1 MEVPGPRSPVQGL
14 SPVSGPQSAL
24 EMDRV
29 SFRIRGIECTGSEQG
44 AGEPLLLIHGW
55 GAGSTHWRRVWPE
68 LATRYRCLAPDLP
81 GWGDSEK
88 PDVPYTFEWY
98 ADWLADLLETKAAS
112 PAHIVGHS
120 MGATIAAVF
129 AMRHPAR
136 VRKLVLMNPILR
148 GSDGVRGQSRVL
160 STPLLRGLSY
170 CMTRSRTFLKF
181 ITKSFTERVGGLEE
195 EDMLLVRK
203 GTYASMTRSIEALK
217 AVDLTGALPSIKV
230 PTLTIGCD
238 GDREIPPEQS
248 TLARAIPGSRLEMLK
263 GCGHVAPLERPREIA
278 DLLIGFL
285 GPGMRKARPPQW

>member
-1 MEVPGPRSPVQGL
+1 MSLPATESV
-14 SPVSGPQSAL
+14 L

-29 SFRIRGIECTGSEQG
+29 SFRIQGIECTGSEQG

-55 GAGSTHWRRVWPE
+55 GAASSHWRRVWAP

-98 ADWLADLLETKAAS
+98 ADWLADLLETKGAS
-112 PAHIVGHS
+112 PALVAGHS
-120 MGATIAAVF
+120 MGATIAAVL
-129 AMRHPAR
+129 AIRHPAR
-136 VRKLVLMNPILR
+136 VRKLVLMNPIVR

-160 STPLLRGLSY
+160 SAPLLRGLSY
-170 CMTRSRTFLKF
+170 WMTRSRTFLRF

-195 EDMLLVRK
+195 QDMLLVRK
-203 GTYASMTRSIEALK
+203 GTYGSMTRSIAALK
-217 AVDLTGALPSIKV
+217 AVDLTGALPSIRI

-248 TLARAIPGSRLEMLK
+248 NLAAAIPGSRLELLK
-263 GCGHVAPLERPREIA
+263 GCGHVAPLERPQEVA
-278 DLLIGFL
+278 DLVVEFF
-285 GPGMRKARPPQW
+285 GPGMKKGRPPQW